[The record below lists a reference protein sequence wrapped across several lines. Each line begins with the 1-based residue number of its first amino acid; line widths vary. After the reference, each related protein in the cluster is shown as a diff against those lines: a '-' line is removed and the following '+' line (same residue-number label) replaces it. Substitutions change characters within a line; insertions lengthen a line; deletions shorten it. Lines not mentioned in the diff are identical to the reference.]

1 MALLDIHLLGDP
13 GLRAP
18 TKPLAEVTDEVRR
31 LVDDMFETMH
41 VAKGIGLAAPQVG
54 RRERLFVAEVDERR
68 VVLVNPEVVA
78 AEGKDKAEEGCLSIP
93 DVYGDVTRA
102 VRVKMRGLDE
112 HGRPVEV
119 EAEELLA
126 RCMLHELDHLD
137 GRLFVD
143 HLSLLKKKGALA
155 RWERERAKYP
165 ALRRSLTVSPKDL
178 AAQHNDEAL

>member
-1 MALLDIHLLGDP
+1 MALLDIHVLGAP
-13 GLRAP
+13 ILRQDTEP
-18 TKPLAEVTDEVRR
+18 VETVTDELRR

-41 VAKGIGLAAPQVG
+41 AAKGIGLAAPQVG
-54 RRERLFVAEVDERR
+54 RRERLFVAEVDDRR
-68 VVLVNPEVVA
+68 VVLVNPEVVT
-78 AEGKDKAEEGCLSIP
+78 AEGKAKAEEGCLSIP
-93 DVYGDVTRA
+93 DVYGDVERA
-102 VRVKMRGLDE
+102 VRVTMRGLDE
-112 HGRPVEV
+112 RGEPVEV
-119 EAEELLA
+119 EASELLA

>member
-1 MALLDIHLLGDP
+1 MALLDIHLFGDP
-13 GLRAP
+13 GLRTP
-18 TKPLAEVTDEVRR
+18 NKPLAEVSAEVRR

-41 VAKGIGLAAPQVG
+41 AAKGIGLAAPQVG

-78 AEGKDKAEEGCLSIP
+78 SEGKAKAEEGCLSIP
-93 DVYGDVTRA
+93 EVYGDVQRA
-102 VRVKMRGLDE
+102 VRVTMRGLNE
-112 HGRPVEV
+112 HGEPVEV

-137 GRLFVD
+137 GRLFLD